1 MNVYDFDKTI
11 YDGDCATNFFF
22 YSLKKRPKLML
33 AILKLPFSFMRFKM
47 GTISR
52 TIMKQSLYQYV
63 KHIDNLEDEVK
74 EFWQQEKHKIKDWY
88 LAQKDSSDL
97 IISASPEFLI
107 QPICDELNV
116 QWMAS
121 KLDPTTGKYDG
132 FNCYGEH
139 KVDRYR
145 EFYEDEMMDD
155 FYSDSLSDSPLAKLA
170 KKAYFVKGN
179 TITEWPLEALLD
191 QETIY
196 DVVM

>member
-11 YDGDCATNFFF
+11 YDGDSATNFFF
-22 YSLKKRPKLML
+22 YSMKKNPKLML
-33 AILKLPFSFMRFKM
+33 SILKLPFSFMRFKM

-52 TIMKQSLYQYV
+52 TVMKQSLYQYV
-63 KHIDNLEDEVK
+63 KHIDNLEDEVQ

-88 LAQKDSSDL
+88 LAQKDDSDL

-107 QPICDELNV
+107 RPICDELNV
-116 QWMAS
+116 VWMAS

-132 FNCYGEH
+132 SNCYGEH

-145 EFYEDEMMDD
+145 EFYKDEMMDD

-179 TITEWPLEALLD
+179 TITEWPLAALLD
-191 QETIY
+191 QDTIY
-196 DVVM
+196 D